1 DPSIQVT
8 NDLPKKLV
16 AWVRFPHL
24 PIHFYHGQFLT
35 SLGNLVGRMVKI
47 DLNTQTVELG
57 KFARI
62 TIEIDLDEPLSPIML
77 LDGVIQQVEYENL
90 PNLCLKC

>member
-1 DPSIQVT
+1 
-8 NDLPKKLV
+8 
-16 AWVRFPHL
+16 
-24 PIHFYHGQFLT
+24 
-35 SLGNLVGRMVKI
+35 MVKI